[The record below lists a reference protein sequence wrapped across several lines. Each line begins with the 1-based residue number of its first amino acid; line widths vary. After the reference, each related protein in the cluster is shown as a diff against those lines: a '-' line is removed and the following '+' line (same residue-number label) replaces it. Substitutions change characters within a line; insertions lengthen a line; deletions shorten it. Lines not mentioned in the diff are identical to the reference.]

1 MKYRKNYWI
10 LSSKKDGLQNFQ
22 KLQSASS
29 IFSGLVNFSLHFLKL
44 LTILNI
50 KEEALPRHKFC
61 INRAILVFIGPLLI
75 FTTLAYLSQK
85 LSFYLFFQLQLHSAI
100 LGYGLKNEAKLDRI
114 FPDYKLKGSHFEGE
128 PF

>member
-29 IFSGLVNFSLHFLKL
+29 VFSGLVNFSLHFLKL

-61 INRAILVFIGPLLI
+61 TNRAILVFIGPLLI
-75 FTTLAYLSQK
+75 FATLAYLSQK